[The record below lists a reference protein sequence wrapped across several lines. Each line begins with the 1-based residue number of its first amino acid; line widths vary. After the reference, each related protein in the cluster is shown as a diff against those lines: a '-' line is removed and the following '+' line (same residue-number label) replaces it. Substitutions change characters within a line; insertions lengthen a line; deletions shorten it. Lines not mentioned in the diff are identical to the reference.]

1 MHKTLFAVL
10 AVSLFSGCVATATT
24 GTRRP
29 PPPREEPVRVV
40 EPPHRDHH
48 EHRPP
53 PPPPREPDRGPR
65 VIEGIVIDAE
75 TRRPIDRASIDITS
89 PSFTREMTVQ
99 TGPDG
104 RFRTVEI
111 PPGEFGI
118 RCRRNGYEPF
128 DRKAV
133 MSDGTAH
140 IDFELRKR
148 R

>member
-10 AVSLFSGCVATATT
+10 AASLFSGCVATATT

-29 PPPREEPVRVV
+29 PPPPPEEPVRVV
-40 EPPHRDHH
+40 EPPHREHH

-53 PPPPREPDRGPR
+53 PPPPPDRGPR
-65 VIEGIVIDAE
+65 VIEGIVVDAE
-75 TRRPIDRASIDITS
+75 TRQPIDRAAIDITS
-89 PSFTREMTVQ
+89 PSFRGEMTVN

-104 RFRTVEI
+104 RFRTQEI
-111 PPGEFGI
+111 PRGEFGI
-118 RCRRNGYEPF
+118 RCRRNGYEVF

-140 IDFELRKR
+140 IDFELRKKR
-148 R
+148 

>member
-1 MHKTLFAVL
+1 MHKTVFAVL
-10 AVSLFSGCVATATT
+10 AASLFSGCVATATT

-29 PPPREEPVRVV
+29 PPPPPEEPVRVV
-40 EPPHRDHH
+40 EPPHREHH

-53 PPPPREPDRGPR
+53 PPPDRGPR

-75 TRRPIDRASIDITS
+75 TRRPIDRAAVDITS
-89 PSFTREMTVQ
+89 PSFRGEMTVN

-104 RFRTVEI
+104 RFRTQEI